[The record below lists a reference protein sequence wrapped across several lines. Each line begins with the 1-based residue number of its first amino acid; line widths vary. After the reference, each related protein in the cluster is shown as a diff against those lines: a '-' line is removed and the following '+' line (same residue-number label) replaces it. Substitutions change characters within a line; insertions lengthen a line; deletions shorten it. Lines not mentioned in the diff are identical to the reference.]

1 MGREEDVMGRT
12 LLAMET
18 ARDGHSESS
27 YSLLCIST

>member
-1 MGREEDVMGRT
+1 MGRKEDVMGRM

-27 YSLLCIST
+27 YTLLCIST